1 MHLSGNFLS
10 SYINKE
16 LPSKYIHYLLHATNL
31 SGQQLQAL
39 VMQAQFCLSL
49 VTSKGVRAG

>member
-1 MHLSGNFLS
+1 MHLSGNFLF

-31 SGQQLQAL
+31 SGQQLQVL